1 MATKME
7 DFMKNPGLEHL
18 VSNIMK
24 RLSPKDLGNC
34 RLLSKVWRDYIDDP
48 VRKELWYKP
57 QFNVIYRAYVKAS
70 KERCPDSRP
79 GDPQLY
85 FDNLED
91 WMQVIRDVY
100 NSGDITK
107 MKIFTKNMLR
117 LVLDKYGDGDVR
129 SNTPLHRAVRDN
141 NLDFLK
147 MLPYDVIDLSQTD
160 YQDETAFFEAC
171 YCGKKEIV
179 EFLVNEAE
187 YGAKWLNMCPFVYK
201 GTDVSPFE
209 VACRNGDVDIVEL
222 LLKNSDKGI
231 GVSSDRSNGLFEAC
245 QPTNGDDHGKVLEI
259 FLKCAEWK
267 KIDIFKRNDK
277 RRRIWIRGC
286 HSDGWT
292 PFETACEFGMTS
304 IVSVFLNYFEEKGI
318 KITDHGMMPLICASK
333 RTEEYHDYWIEWQT
347 WHEASYEERTEVAKI
362 LIDYYKDKV
371 DLFVTDDVGM
381 NPLHHAC
388 ASGSLDIVR
397 YLLKSFPDINV
408 NEQDSNGR
416 TPLHHA
422 SAGSGLDYQ
431 EDEEEEGP
439 AGYLDVVEF
448 LLSKKNELGVDPE
461 VKDNA
466 GRTALNAV
474 KKTRQETDNSGQ
486 PRFRCDKKELISMFQ
501 KYGFTDTDPDEPNSE
516 PDSDQEEEE
525 EEDSE
530 EEDSEEDS
538 EKEDSDLDT
547 DADTDSNIDTE

>member
-70 KERCPDSRP
+70 KERIPDSRP
-79 GDPQLY
+79 GDPVLY

-107 MKIFTKNMLR
+107 MKIFTKVMLP
-117 LVLDKYGDGDVR
+117 LTLDTIYDVR
-129 SNTPLHRAVRDN
+129 SSTPLHRAVHDN

-147 MLPYDVIDLSQTD
+147 MLPYDVIDLSQTND
-160 YQDETAFFEAC
+160 NYETAFFEAC
-171 YCGKKEIV
+171 YYGNKEIV
-179 EFLVNEAE
+179 EFLVDEAE

-201 GTDVSPFE
+201 GRDVSPFE
-209 VACRNGDVDIVEL
+209 VACRNGDVDVVEL

-231 GVSSDRSNGLFEAC
+231 DVSSARSNGLFEAC

-277 RRRIWIRGC
+277 RRRIWISGR

-388 ASGSLDIVR
+388 ASGSLDIVS
-397 YLLKSFPDINV
+397 YLLESFPDINI

-448 LLSKKNELGVDPE
+448 LLSRKNELGVDPE

-486 PRFRCDKKELISMFQ
+486 PRFRCDKKELISTFQ
-501 KYGFTDTDPDEPNSE
+501 RFGITDTDPDEPNSIWNQKSNFSRGV
-516 PDSDQEEEE
+516 PDPLWACLES
-525 EEDSE
+525 
-530 EEDSEEDS
+530 
-538 EKEDSDLDT
+538 DSDLNT
-547 DADTDSNIDTE
+547 DANTDSDIDTE